1 MKTYKDLDLFAEA
14 RVLIKIIY
22 QKTAGFPSV
31 EQFGLVSQMRRSS
44 VSVISNLAEG
54 CGRQYK
60 KDTIQFLYIS
70 RGSLYELETQTIVAN
85 DLEFID
91 QQTLIALNESI
102 ERCKR
107 LLNGFIN
114 YQKTLIK

>member
-1 MKTYKDLDLFAEA
+1 MKTYKELDLFKEA
-14 RVLIKIIY
+14 RVLIKMIY
-22 QKTAGFPSV
+22 QKTGSFPSG
-31 EQFGLVSQMRRSS
+31 EQFGLVSQMRRSA
-44 VSVISNLAEG
+44 VSVISNVAEC

-70 RGSLYELETQTIVAN
+70 RGFLYELEAQTIVAN

-91 QQTLIALNESI
+91 EQTLTVFNESI

-114 YQKTLIK
+114 YQKTLLK

>member
-1 MKTYKDLDLFAEA
+1 MKTYKELDLFKEV
-14 RVLIKIIY
+14 RILIKMIY
-22 QKTAGFPSV
+22 QKTGSFPSA
-31 EQFGLVSQMRRSS
+31 EQFGLVSQMRRSA
-44 VSVISNLAEG
+44 VSVISNVAEG

-70 RGSLYELETQTIVAN
+70 RGSLNESEAQTIVAN
-85 DLEFID
+85 DLEVID
-91 QQTLIALNESI
+91 EKTLILFNESI

-114 YQKTLIK
+114 YQKTLTK